1 MISDP
6 KLRCRIWLGNDSD
19 GLVVILGGGM
29 CEELDRDW
37 ARMMNLTRTELGA
50 REQNSG
56 KVGNW
61 ICPGGI
67 SSKFHRPTLATS
79 C

>member
-29 CEELDRDW
+29 YEELDRDW
-37 ARMMNLTRTELGA
+37 ARMMNLTRTE
-50 REQNSG
+50 
-56 KVGNW
+56 
-61 ICPGGI
+61 
-67 SSKFHRPTLATS
+67 SSV
-79 C
+79 

>member
-1 MISDP
+1 MLLTAQHDNSRKKMISDP

-37 ARMMNLTRTELGA
+37 ARMMNLTRT
-50 REQNSG
+50 
-56 KVGNW
+56 K
-61 ICPGGI
+61 
-67 SSKFHRPTLATS
+67 SSV
-79 C
+79 